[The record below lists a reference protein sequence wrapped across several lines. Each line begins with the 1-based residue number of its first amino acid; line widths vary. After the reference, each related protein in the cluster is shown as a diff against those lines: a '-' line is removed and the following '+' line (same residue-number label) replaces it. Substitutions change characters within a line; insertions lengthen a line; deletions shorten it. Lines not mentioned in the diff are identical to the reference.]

1 MVVQISSKHLGLSI
15 FLGGGGGGGGIQ
27 AKIFFGSISKEE
39 LHRSMEG

>member
-15 FLGGGGGGGGIQ
+15 LGRGGGIQ